1 MPASALAAAKG
12 RPTQVGNKEQD
23 MSTEPDSSIE
33 RPEGAGPSV
42 ITFGDPVEHD
52 ANVHD
57 YERVF
62 NDVRWA
68 LVEYAPG
75 SRREGWCTQP
85 HMGYVISGELEYS
98 FEDGRPALQVTAG
111 NGFALPP
118 QPGHAG
124 RNHGSEPARIFIV
137 DALATGV
144 RTE

>member
-1 MPASALAAAKG
+1 
-12 RPTQVGNKEQD
+12 

-52 ANVHD
+52 ANVRD

-75 SRREGWCTQP
+75 SRREGWCTHP
-85 HMGYVISGELEYS
+85 HGLR
-98 FEDGRPALQVTAG
+98 DLRRAG
-111 NGFALPP
+111 VFL
-118 QPGHAG
+118 
-124 RNHGSEPARIFIV
+124 
-137 DALATGV
+137 
-144 RTE
+144 

>member
-1 MPASALAAAKG
+1 
-12 RPTQVGNKEQD
+12 

-85 HMGYVISGELEYS
+85 HMGYVISGGSEYS
-98 FEDGRPALQVTAG
+98 FEDGRPRAASHRGQRVRA
-111 NGFALPP
+111 AAPARPRRP
-118 QPGHAG
+118 QP
-124 RNHGSEPARIFIV
+124 
-137 DALATGV
+137 
-144 RTE
+144 